1 MPEHICG
8 YAGSFREPV
17 PAVEEGEEGSED
29 IDVQEEDV
37 NFDDLDSL
45 GGDANGDGND
55 DDDEEEIDENWGQW
69 E

>member
-1 MPEHICG
+1 M
-8 YAGSFREPV
+8 REPV

-29 IDVQEEDV
+29 INVQEEDV

-45 GGDANGDGND
+45 GGDVDDNGEDAD
-55 DDDEEEIDENWGQW
+55 EEIDENWGQW